1 MLPKGSALIIAA
13 AAAVLLVHSCIL
25 LGGGQ
30 LAVVLC
36 IIGLMIA
43 GPIAILAWLGLSP
56 DLEERERNRLHET
69 ALQRADALLW
79 QRTLAAGETS
89 PVSVRTYVSPPPVRV
104 VELQQAPRSRG
115 SDPLRVADAF
125 ARVILE
131 GKRLARPI
139 MALWVTVAS
148 ALWLGGCGGV
158 PPEAWMAV
166 RPGMNTAELVSLVG
180 GPDYVRSN
188 GTAEVWQYCRDFP
201 GRDEG
206 SHARYYTAILVDKQ
220 VIKDVRPLPVL
231 SDAGCHDFYRANF

>member
-1 MLPKGSALIIAA
+1 MLPKGSALIIAG

-43 GPIAILAWLGLSP
+43 GPIAILVWLGLSP
-56 DLEERERNRLHET
+56 DLEERARTRLHEA
-69 ALQRADALLW
+69 ALARADALLW
-79 QRTLAAGETS
+79 QKTLAAEETS
-89 PVSVRTYVSPPPVRV
+89 PSVRTYLSPPPVRV
-104 VELQQAPRSRG
+104 VELQRAARSR
-115 SDPLRVADAF
+115 SPRPPQVAEAF
-125 ARVILE
+125 AVLIRE
-131 GKRLARPI
+131 GKRFARPVL
-139 MALWVTVAS
+139 ALWVTVAS
-148 ALWLGGCGGV
+148 ALGLAGCGGV

-206 SHARYYTAILVDKQ
+206 RHARYYTAILVDKQ

>member
-1 MLPKGSALIIAA
+1 MLPKGSALIIAGVT
-13 AAAVLLVHSCIL
+13 AVLLVHSCIL
-25 LGGGQ
+25 LGGSQ

-56 DLEERERNRLHET
+56 DLEDRARNRLHET
-69 ALQRADALLW
+69 TLERADALLW
-79 QRTLAAGETS
+79 QRTLAAEGLS
-89 PVSVRTYVSPPPVRV
+89 PSTRTFVSPPPVRD
-104 VELQQAPRSRG
+104 VELQSPSQRPQQRSRMAAPVTQLTRQG
-115 SDPLRVADAF
+115 N
-125 ARVILE
+125 
-131 GKRLARPI
+131 RLARPI
-139 MALWVTVAS
+139 LALWVTVAS
-148 ALWLGGCGGV
+148 AVGLAGCGGV

-231 SDAGCHDFYRANF
+231 SNAGCQDFYRANF

>member
-1 MLPKGSALIIAA
+1 MLPKGSALIIAG

-43 GPIAILAWLGLSP
+43 GPIAILAWLGLSA
-56 DLEERERNRLHET
+56 DLEERARNRLQET
-69 ALQRADALLW
+69 ALERADAMLW
-79 QRTLAAGETS
+79 QRTLAAEERS
-89 PVSVRTYVSPPPVRV
+89 PSVRTYVSPPPVRM
-104 VELQQAPRSRG
+104 VELQRAPRSG
-115 SDPLRVADAF
+115 SRRSPRVADAF
-125 ARVILE
+125 ALLSRE
-131 GKRLARPI
+131 GKRFARPVLV
-139 MALWVTVAS
+139 LWVTVAS
-148 ALWLGGCGGV
+148 AFGLAGCGGV

-206 SHARYYTAILVDKQ
+206 RYARYYTAILVDKQ
-220 VIKDVRPLPVL
+220 IIKDVRPLPVL
-231 SDAGCHDFYRANF
+231 SDAGRHDFYRANF

>member
-1 MLPKGSALIIAA
+1 MLPKGSALVIAA
-13 AAAVLLVHSCIL
+13 VAAVLLVHSCIL

-30 LAVVLC
+30 FAVVFC
-36 IIGLMIA
+36 IFALMIA
-43 GPIAILAWLGLSP
+43 GPIAILAWFGSLP
-56 DLEERERNRLHET
+56 DLDERARTRRHELT
-69 ALQRADALLW
+69 LERADALLW
-79 QRTLAAGETS
+79 QRTLAEQQPFAAS
-89 PVSVRTYVSPPPVRV
+89 RVYVSPPPVRIRKR
-104 VELQQAPRSRG
+104 QRASRTAL
-115 SDPLRVADAF
+115 SLLSRVAGAF
-125 ARVILE
+125 SRLTWE
-131 GKRLARPI
+131 GKRFVRPI
-139 MALWVTVAS
+139 LALWVTVAS
-148 ALWLGGCGGV
+148 TIGLAGCGGV